1 MNNLFLKIYQ
11 YLKVKSPFRWTLLI
25 FSFIFLAAVAYNIK
39 LEENVAN
46 FLPRSDE
53 NEKINFVYQ
62 NSQFTDK
69 IVVRIYQ
76 SDSTKDVDRDML
88 IDASDFFVD
97 GITSIA
103 GDEVKSILYR
113 VEQERLLEISDFI
126 TQNLPY
132 FMVEADYER
141 LDSMLNDEA
150 IKATLQKNKEL
161 LASPMGMVLKNNIVN
176 DPLHISSSVLQK
188 LEKFKVS
195 NSYETY
201 SDYIFSKNGKEL
213 IVLISSI
220 HSSSDTEN
228 NKKLLAAIDSSI
240 NKTQTEFEGKVHV
253 GFFAAADVALTNAS
267 QIKKDSY
274 LSIAI
279 SLVLILVLLW
289 FYFRSLRSMFLIS
302 LPVVFGAL
310 FSLAILAVVKGTI
323 SAIAIGA
330 GSIIFGIAVNYS
342 LHFIA
347 HHKHEGNSLVVLREL
362 VNPLTIGSFTT
373 VAAFLSLMF
382 ISAESMRDFGL
393 FAAFTLIGSILFVLI
408 FLPHFVKNEQKHK
421 ESNQPNFFER
431 ITEYRLEKNGILVA
445 ITLLGSLFL
454 LFFSGKTGFDTN
466 LQSINYMTDKQRQ
479 EFARLNS
486 LTDLGEKTYY
496 LVSEGKTLDQ
506 ALINYEN
513 IIGGDVDSLIQ
524 CGDITRLNGIG
535 DLLPSSEKQKVKIE
549 RWNSFW
555 SNKSDKVINSIETH
569 AKRLGF
575 KDGAF
580 SNFYSVLKTDFAVQ
594 PHSYFAV
601 LNESFTKD
609 YLIETPERSM
619 VVSLVALNDKNK
631 DQSLAQIESASDNS
645 FIFDKTSIAQKMV
658 QSLSSDFNIVLY
670 ICGFIVLLFLTIS
683 FGRLELS
690 LIAFLPM
697 LLSWIWILGIM
708 AIFNIQ
714 FNIVNII
721 LATFIFG
728 LGDDYTIFMMDGLM
742 NEYAYQ
748 KKMLSLHKNTIALSA
763 ITMFVGIGTLIF
775 AKHPAMRS
783 LAQVTII
790 GMISVIFITYI
801 IPPLLFGFITTKKG
815 RKRLIPITIRNY
827 ASTLYAFIAFL
838 IGSIV
843 LSLIGFVLLT
853 LGGKTPKNKYRYHKV
868 LRWTA
873 RFVVD
878 NMPFVRTK
886 VVNNHNEN
894 FDKPAVIIAN
904 HQSHIDLMFMMM
916 LTPKL
921 IILTNQWVWRSPFY
935 GVIIRYADFYPVANG
950 IENSIDTL
958 SPMVEQGYSI
968 VIFPEGTRSETGYIN
983 RFHKGAFFLAE
994 KLGLDILPVITH
1006 GIGFALP
1013 KSELILRNSNVTV
1026 KILERITPS
1035 NAIYGEGYV
1044 ERSKQVRKLF
1054 KAEYQ
1059 QLCAENETPSYYSN
1073 LVLHNYIYK
1082 GASLERDARQS
1093 LKKHDNYSVLIQQLP
1108 DSGKVVL
1115 ENCGIGVFALMLALV
1130 KKGLLVEA
1138 YDENEENISLAKNCQ
1153 SVPAN
1158 LTYTVGKVEYT
1169 GQLNQILTIDEIKVY
1184 VSKQ

>member
-1 MNNLFLKIYQ
+1 MNKLFLKIYQ
-11 YLKVKSPFRWTLLI
+11 YLKVKSTYRWTLLI
-25 FSFIFLAAVAYNIK
+25 VSFILLGAVAYNID

-46 FLPRSDE
+46 FLPRSEE
-53 NEKINFVYQ
+53 NEKINFIYQ

-76 SDSTKDVDRDML
+76 PDSTNGVDRDML
-88 IDASDFFVD
+88 INASEFFVD
-97 GITSIA
+97 GITNSA
-103 GDEVKSILYR
+103 GEDIKSVLYK
-113 VEQERLLEISDFI
+113 VEQEKLLEISDFI

-132 FMVEADYER
+132 FMVEQDYER
-141 LDSMLNDEA
+141 LDSMLTYEA
-150 IKATLQKNKEL
+150 IASTLQKNKEL
-161 LASPMGMVLKNNIVN
+161 LGSPMGMVLKNNIVN
-176 DPLHISSSVLQK
+176 DPLHISSSILQK

-195 NSYETY
+195 DSYETY
-201 SDYIFSKNGKEL
+201 NDYIFSKNGKEL

-220 HSSSDTEN
+220 HPSSDTEN
-228 NKKLLAAIDSSI
+228 NKRLIAAIDSSVS
-240 NKTQTEFEGKVHV
+240 KTATEFEGKVHV
-253 GFFAAADVALTNAS
+253 GFFAAADVALTNAG
-267 QIKKDSY
+267 QIKMDSY

-289 FYFRSLRSMFLIS
+289 FYFRSLRAMFLIS
-302 LPVVFGAL
+302 LPVVFGAV

-347 HHKHEGNSLVVLREL
+347 HHKHEGNPLVVLKEL
-362 VNPLTIGSFTT
+362 ISPLTIGSFTT

-408 FLPHFVKNEQKHK
+408 FLPHFVKDETKHVK
-421 ESNQPNFFER
+421 SGQTNFFEK
-431 ITEYRLEKNGILVA
+431 ITEYRLEKNKIIVIL
-445 ITLLGSLFL
+445 TLLGTFFL

-466 LQSINYMTDKQRQ
+466 LQSINYMTDKQRN

-496 LVSEGKTLDQ
+496 LVSEGKTLDE
-506 ALINYEN
+506 ALVSYERVVN
-513 IIGGDVDSLIQ
+513 GNVDSLIN
-524 CGDITRLNGIG
+524 CGDVTRLNGIG
-535 DLLPSSEKQKVKIE
+535 DLLPSSEAQKLKID
-549 RWNSFW
+549 RWNLFW
-555 SNKSDKVINSIETH
+555 SNKSDRVIAVIEKQ
-569 AKRLGF
+569 AKSLGY
-575 KDGAF
+575 KEGAF
-580 SNFYSVLKTDFAVQ
+580 SNFYSVLKADFAVQ
-594 PHSYFAV
+594 PQSYFNI
-601 LNESFTKD
+601 LTEKFTKD

-619 VVSLVALNDKNK
+619 VVSLVSLNDVNK
-631 DQSLAQIESASDNS
+631 DQSLALIENSSDSS

-708 AIFNIQ
+708 ALFNIQ

-728 LGDDYTIFMMDGLM
+728 LGDDYTIFMMDGLI
-742 NEYAYQ
+742 NEYTYQ

-801 IPPLLFGFITTKKG
+801 IPPLLFGFITNKKG
-815 RKRLIPITIRNY
+815 RKRLIPITIKNY
-827 ASTLYAFIAFL
+827 AGTIYAFIAFL
-838 IGSIV
+838 FGSLM

-853 LGGKTPKNKYRYHKV
+853 LGGKSPKNKYRYHKV
-868 LRWTA
+868 LQWTS
-873 RFVVD
+873 RFVVN
-878 NMPFVRTK
+878 NMPFVRTR
-886 VVNNHNEN
+886 VVNEHHEN
-894 FDKPAVIIAN
+894 FEKPAIIIAN

-916 LTPKL
+916 LTPHL

-935 GVIIRYADFYPVANG
+935 GGIIRYADFYPVANG
-950 IENSIDTL
+950 IENSIDKL
-958 SPMVEQGYSI
+958 RPMVELGYSI

-994 KLGLDILPVITH
+994 KLQVDILPVITH

-1013 KSELILRNSNVTV
+1013 KSELILRNSDVTV
-1026 KILERITPS
+1026 KILERITPTS
-1035 NAIYGEGYV
+1035 TLYGEGYV
-1044 ERSKQVRKLF
+1044 ERSKQVRGLF
-1054 KAEYQ
+1054 KTEYK
-1059 QLCAENETPSYYSN
+1059 QLCSENETPSYYSN

-1082 GASLERDARQS
+1082 GASAERMARR
-1093 LKKHDNYSVLIQQLP
+1093 LLRKHSNYSSFIEPLP
-1108 DSGKVVL
+1108 DTGKVIV
-1115 ENCGIGVFALMLALV
+1115 ENCGVGVFTLMLTLV
-1130 KKGLLVEA
+1130 KKGLIVEA
-1138 YDENEENISLAKNCQ
+1138 YDENEEDIALAKNCQ
-1153 SVPAN
+1153 SVPKT
-1158 LTYTVGKVEYT
+1158 LTYTVGEIEHT
-1169 GQLNQILTIDEIKVY
+1169 EQLNQILTIDEIKVY
-1184 VSKQ
+1184 VSK

>member
-1 MNNLFLKIYQ
+1 MNNLFLTIYQ
-11 YLKVKSPFRWTLLI
+11 YFKVKSPLRWALLI
-25 FSFIFLAAVAYNIK
+25 FSFILLAVVAYNIDF
-39 LEENVAN
+39 EENVAN
-46 FLPRSDE
+46 FLPRSEE
-53 NEKINFVYQ
+53 NERINFVYQ

-76 SDSTKDVDRDML
+76 SDSTKAVDRDML
-88 IDASDFFVD
+88 VDASVFFVD
-97 GITSIA
+97 GITCIA
-103 GDEVKSILYR
+103 GDEIKSILYR
-113 VEQERLLEISDFI
+113 VEQEKLLEISDFI

-141 LDSMLNDEA
+141 LDSLLTNEA
-150 IKATLQKNKEL
+150 IRTTLQKNKEL
-161 LASPMGMVLKNNIVN
+161 LASPMGMVIKNNIVN

-220 HSSSDTEN
+220 HPSSDTEN

-240 NKTQTEFEGKVHV
+240 NRTQTEFEGKVNV
-253 GFFAAADVALTNAS
+253 GFFASADVALTNAS

-408 FLPHFVKNEQKHK
+408 FLPHFVKDEPKHV
-421 ESNQPNFFER
+421 ESGQTNFFEK
-431 ITEYRLEKNGILVA
+431 ITEYRLEKNKTIVIL
-445 ITLLGSLFL
+445 TFLGTFFL

-466 LQSINYMTDKQRQ
+466 LQSINYMTDKQRN
-479 EFARLNS
+479 EFARLNR
-486 LTDLGEKTYY
+486 LTDLGAKTYY
-496 LVSEGKTLDQ
+496 LVSEGKTLDE
-506 ALINYEN
+506 ALVNYES

-524 CGDITRLNGIG
+524 SGDITSLNGIG
-535 DLLPSSEKQKVKIE
+535 ELLPSSKKQKAKIE

-555 SNKSDKVINSIETH
+555 SNKSDKVVNSIETQ
-569 AKRLGF
+569 AKSLGY
-575 KDGAF
+575 KNGAF
-580 SNFYSVLKTDFAVQ
+580 SNFYSVLKTDFEVQ
-594 PHSYFAV
+594 PHSYFGI
-601 LNESFTKD
+601 LTENFTKD
-609 YLIETPERSM
+609 YLIESPEQSM
-619 VVSLVALNDKNK
+619 VVSLVSMNDKTK
-631 DQSLAQIESASDNS
+631 EQCFAQIENASDNS
-645 FIFDKTSIAQKMV
+645 FIFDKTSIAQNMV

-683 FGRLELS
+683 FGRFELS

-697 LLSWIWILGIM
+697 LISWIWILGIM

-728 LGDDYTIFMMDGLM
+728 LGDDYTIFMMDGLI
-742 NEYAYQ
+742 NDYTYQ
-748 KKMLSLHKNTIALSA
+748 KKMLSLHKNTITLSA

-815 RKRLIPITIRNY
+815 RKRLIPITIKNY
-827 ASTLYAFIAFL
+827 AGTLYAFIVFL

-843 LSLIGFVLLT
+843 LSLIGFILLT
-853 LGGKTPKNKYRYHKV
+853 LGGKTQKNKYRYHKV
-868 LRWTA
+868 LQLTA
-873 RFVVD
+873 RFVVN
-878 NMPFVRTK
+878 NMPFVKTRLI
-886 VVNNHNEN
+886 NGHHEN

-1026 KILERITPS
+1026 KILERITPT
-1035 NAIYGEGYV
+1035 NTLYGEGYV
-1044 ERSKQVRKLF
+1044 ERSKQVRRLF
-1054 KAEYQ
+1054 KEEYQ
-1059 QLCAENETPSYYSN
+1059 QLCSENETPNYYSN

-1082 GASLERDARQS
+1082 GAPVERMARRLLNRYS
-1093 LKKHDNYSVLIQQLP
+1093 NYSNLIDQLP
-1108 DSGKVVL
+1108 SKGKVVI
-1115 ENCGIGVFALMLALV
+1115 ENCGVGVFTLMLALV

-1138 YDENEENISLAKNCQ
+1138 YDKNEESICLAKNCQ
-1153 SVPAN
+1153 SVPVN
-1158 LTYTVGKVEYT
+1158 LSYSVGEV
-1169 GQLNQILTIDEIKVY
+1169 GCADQMNHILTIDEIRVY
-1184 VSKQ
+1184 VSK